1 MKSILSNSFLYFWIR
16 YIITLGIPYKKWIR
30 EFRLDANSRIL
41 DLGCGPSDIIFFVKK
56 NQSPSFYYGLD
67 ISGEYLEEAK
77 NQLTK
82 KNIDFKLEVID
93 LSLIGKDK
101 NIDNKII
108 SYSEMYTLNIAT
120 LIGVIHHLSDE
131 AVLNTLNMLYQS
143 KSIQEVFTQDI
154 IANRNPINDFF
165 VKIDRGENVR
175 TFEEYEVLLKK
186 SNWKIKKVFWTTP
199 GLFPIKYIH
208 FNLTK

>member
-1 MKSILSNSFLYFWIR
+1 
-16 YIITLGIPYKKWIR
+16 
-30 EFRLDANSRIL
+30 
-41 DLGCGPSDIIFFVKK
+41 
-56 NQSPSFYYGLD
+56 
-67 ISGEYLEEAK
+67 
-77 NQLTK
+77 
-82 KNIDFKLEVID
+82 
-93 LSLIGKDK
+93 
-101 NIDNKII
+101 
-108 SYSEMYTLNIAT
+108 MYTLNIAT